1 MDITQFE
8 NVITGP
14 AQRSTE
20 SGRALQT
27 RRAIGERLLADA
39 SGGADTL
46 PLLSL
51 TLAWLYRDYGTT
63 GRLSAAPYAE
73 RGGMGSVVQAEID
86 TLLSGDPEECA
97 HQLGLL
103 RSAFIPWLTRI
114 NPLSNEPMRRVARW
128 TNLPEAARPL
138 IAKFIA
144 KRLLVD
150 DERGGQRVVEVA
162 LESLLRQW
170 PELQTWLEQ
179 DRDVKAADDLASAA
193 NGWETRER
201 DPSRLIGGTWL
212 AEAEA
217 LTATPGYRDLLGP
230 TVDFL
235 AASRRQETA
244 EQDREKQRQQEELEA
259 AREKQ
264 ATAERHA
271 LDQRRSNRRLKAL
284 VAVAVII
291 TLFAVGAF
299 NSRASSRRA
308 EQQFA
313 HAQAMLAGQV
323 DGDDVQ
329 AFHEL
334 LDAYPFG
341 SQRCAFGQRAAGPI

>member
-1 MDITQFE
+1 M
-8 NVITGP
+8 
-14 AQRSTE
+14 S
-20 SGRALQT
+20 
-27 RRAIGERLLADA
+27 RLLADA

-73 RGGMGSVVQAEID
+73 RGGMGSVVQTEID
-86 TLLSGDPEECA
+86 ALLSGDPEECA
-97 HQLGLL
+97 QQLGLL

-128 TNLPEAARPL
+128 TDLPEAARPL

-144 KRLLVD
+144 KRLLVN

-179 DRDVKAADDLASAA
+179 DRDALKAADDIERDAKR
-193 NGWETRER
+193 WEARER

-217 LTATPGYRDLLGP
+217 LAAAPGYRDLLGASARFP
-230 TVDFL
+230 GRL
-235 AASRRQETA
+235 ATDGISRTGQGKATPA
-244 EQDREKQRQQEELEA
+244 KGIGGSAGEA
-259 AREKQ
+259 G
-264 ATAERHA
+264 
-271 LDQRRSNRRLKAL
+271 D
-284 VAVAVII
+284 
-291 TLFAVGAF
+291 
-299 NSRASSRRA
+299 RRA
-308 EQQFA
+308 TRE
-313 HAQAMLAGQV
+313 
-323 DGDDVQ
+323 
-329 AFHEL
+329 
-334 LDAYPFG
+334 
-341 SQRCAFGQRAAGPI
+341 